1 MIPEST
7 EKSMGNETDG
17 KAAHQRCI
25 SKQVTTVDNS
35 FILLEIWAFLKVCTL
50 ERSSSRGNRERN
62 GHNLPSGRENGS
74 SDNAVGMREIIRAT
88 MTHESD

>member
-35 FILLEIWAFLKVCTL
+35 FILLEIWEVVEIGFPLKWWGCLYTDPHHL
-50 ERSSSRGNRERN
+50 FDWG
-62 GHNLPSGRENGS
+62 LLK
-74 SDNAVGMREIIRAT
+74 GMGFVFIFILVWPA
-88 MTHESD
+88 ES